1 MKLYGPTELL
11 EDVLAKDLCIGCGA
25 CIDLCPYFRSHRGKT
40 RNLFPCTLS
49 QGKCWAY
56 CPKVEADLDELSR
69 ELFDKS
75 YQGNPLGYYLEMK
88 ISKAGE
94 KVSRG
99 NFQAG
104 GTVTSLMSFALSKG
118 YLDAVVLT
126 DREGLEPVPRIAT
139 NLEDI
144 ISCSTSKYCASPT
157 LAALNQALKNGHNH
171 IGVVG
176 TPCQV
181 LALAQMRSNPFGEK
195 NFTDPT
201 SLVVGLFCTWS
212 IDFQRFKTFLTKQMD
227 IENITKIDIPPP
239 PAEIMEIYTQDEKI
253 DISLDDIRK
262 LVPNTCSYCIDMS
275 AEFSDVS
282 VGVLEG
288 RPDMNTLIIRTE
300 RGKHIVDE
308 AEKEG
313 FLLIDDIPQENL
325 EHLMWAAGN
334 KKKKA
339 LMKVKQ
345 EKRLNTTQEGR
356 RAYLR
361 IYPETI
367 EQILS

>member
-1 MKLYGPTELL
+1 MKLYGPTELM
-11 EDVLAKDLCIGCGA
+11 EDVLGKDLCIGCGA

-40 RNLFPCTLS
+40 RNLFPCTLA
-49 QGKCWAY
+49 QGRCWAY
-56 CPKVEADLDELSR
+56 CPKVEVDLDELSR
-69 ELFDKS
+69 NLFDKP
-75 YQGNPLGYYLEMK
+75 YQGDPLGYNLEVK

-94 KVSRG
+94 KISSS

-104 GTVTSLMSFALSKG
+104 GTVTALMSFALSKG
-118 YLDAVVLT
+118 YIDAVVLT
-126 DREGLEPVPRIAT
+126 DREGLKPVPRIVT
-139 NLEDI
+139 KPEDI
-144 ISCSTSKYCASPT
+144 ISCSSSKYSAAPT
-157 LAALNQALKNGHNH
+157 LSALNQALKNGHNH
-171 IGVVG
+171 LGVVG

-181 LALAQMRSNPFGEK
+181 LALTQMRSNPLGEE

-201 SLVVGLFCTWS
+201 GLVVGLFCTWS
-212 IDFQRFKTFLTKQMD
+212 IDFQRFETFLSKQMD
-227 IENITKIDIPPP
+227 IEKITKIDIPPP
-239 PAEIMEIYTQDEKI
+239 PAEIMEIYIQDNKI
-253 DISLDDIRK
+253 GIPLDEIRK
-262 LVPNTCSYCIDMS
+262 LVPDTCSYCIDMS

-288 RPDMNTLIIRTE
+288 RPDMNTLIIRTQ
-300 RGKHIVDE
+300 RGKQIVEE

-325 EHLMWAAGN
+325 EHLKWAAGN

-339 LMKVKQ
+339 LLKVKQ
-345 EKRLNTTQEGR
+345 QKRLNTTEEGR